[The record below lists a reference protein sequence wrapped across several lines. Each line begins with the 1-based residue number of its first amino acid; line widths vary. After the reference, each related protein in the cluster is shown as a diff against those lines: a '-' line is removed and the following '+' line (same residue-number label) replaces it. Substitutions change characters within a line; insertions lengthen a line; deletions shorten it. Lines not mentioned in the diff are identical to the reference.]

1 MTTAQD
7 ISLIELIRQAALSAQ
22 RKRSERG
29 ITEARYGVNEE
40 LCGHQ
45 VSPVVYCS
53 SYHGPDVPLDT
64 PISQNTKRNNENS
77 QHLRIHEQCGS
88 NQSGS
93 EVEIDFRR
101 CTHED
106 EPCEPTQSYTHIH
119 TGDRLLTLRI
129 PYLGPVGW
137 TVPAR
142 DGPQATKPFLI
153 YQDPTAG
160 YQSPPLPAEAR
171 KPVDEHV
178 HLLASDDKENVAVD
192 MDENEEVEDIPEQ
205 DVYVQD
211 NMVAEA
217 ENIVELAAMND
228 GWNIW
233 TLRNRPHEGEYGYEY
248 GIAENDHRHGLDFQA
263 GEGHRLQH
271 NQQQGHQPEM
281 EINVDVGGS
290 LEASPVRSQRA
301 HSNSIVIVSPP
312 RRAGRLD
319 GGDVANDSFVTWD
332 GSPRAASLFF

>member
-29 ITEARYGVNEE
+29 ITEARYGVNE
-40 LCGHQ
+40 
-45 VSPVVYCS
+45 V
-53 SYHGPDVPLDT
+53 
-64 PISQNTKRNNENS
+64 I
-77 QHLRIHEQCGS
+77 
-88 NQSGS
+88 
-93 EVEIDFRR
+93 
-101 CTHED
+101 
-106 EPCEPTQSYTHIH
+106 
-119 TGDRLLTLRI
+119 I
-129 PYLGPVGW
+129 PRPVGW

-301 HSNSIVIVSPP
+301 HSNSIVIRASAGQAILQGLHLRYPYPHSISVGSSKKGLLASAADGHQQPPTLFAPVAGEKKMEVKNTETRTEGEKKRFSPIDI
-312 RRAGRLD
+312 RTSEGYFK
-319 GGDVANDSFVTWD
+319 STK
-332 GSPRAASLFF
+332 